1 MKPTNLF
8 FWIPVLIIGTVG
20 LASEPKE
27 IDESN
32 KELFQAATN
41 GNIGKVESLLSQG
54 ADVNDRD
61 EYGQMPLHLA
71 VVRGRQKIVELLI
84 SRGASIEGKDNA
96 GRTPLHYAAGAGGL
110 YGVRDWAQA
119 GDSSIAR
126 LLLDRGADINAADGE
141 SRTALHY
148 ATFSSIF
155 RRDMAL
161 VQLFVEKGADLDIV
175 DRRGR
180 IPRAI
185 VEWLLY
191 ATRGSAEFQTKYG
204 RISKNIMD
212 LLGQNGCSYFVAG
225 DGNDLNP
232 GTIERPFKTVECALT
247 ITEAGDT
254 ILVRGGTYDCA
265 RTVHLDKSGEPG
277 KPIRLRAYANEAPIF
292 DFSGAKGSGLVIA
305 GSHWHLKGLT
315 IANAENTGIDL
326 ETPNAHHNIL
336 EQICLR
342 YNCDAGL
349 VLRNGVAQNLVLN
362 CDSYRNFDPWTNGES
377 ADGFGAWYG
386 VGGGNLLMGC
396 RAWNNSDDGFDFDRS
411 GAGLRLENCYALRNG
426 MNAWNHPCF
435 TGNGSGFKLSDAA
448 HLLIYCAAWNHPV
461 HGFNRGKAMHTA
473 FLKNCTALRDNINYS
488 FRGATGTEQDVLIN
502 NLSFNAG
509 KYIHPDVN
517 DQFNNWN
524 TPPGVDVTKEDFLTL
539 DDSVIT
545 GPRNPDG
552 SIPES
557 NFLQLA
563 PDSDAIDAGMD
574 IGLPFSGKAPDLGA
588 FEYDPDKTKR
598 QSDIKWLHQ
607 AVRDHDI
614 VKIQSMLS
622 EKADVN
628 EKDWLGY
635 APLHWA
641 CYFGYAD
648 VSELLLD
655 SQADPNLL
663 SDTGRRPLEIAKA
676 MDYTELAGL
685 LRKHG
690 AKE

>member
-20 LASEPKE
+20 LAGEPKE

-54 ADVNDRD
+54 ADVNARD

-84 SRGASIEGKDNA
+84 SRGANIEGKDNA

-119 GDSSIAR
+119 GDPNIAR
-126 LLLDRGADINAADGE
+126 LLLDRGANINAVDGE
-141 SRTALHY
+141 GRTALHY
-148 ATFSSIF
+148 ATFSSIV
-155 RRDMAL
+155 RRDMAM
-161 VQLFVEKGADLDIV
+161 VQLLVEKEADLDIV
-175 DRRGR
+175 DIRGR
-180 IPRAI
+180 TPRAI
-185 VEWLLY
+185 IEWILY
-191 ATRGSAEFQTKYG
+191 ETRGSTEVQTQYG
-204 RISKNIMD
+204 NILKKVAKFLDKN
-212 LLGQNGCSYFVAG
+212 GGNYFVGVDG
-225 DGNDLNP
+225 DDLNP
-232 GTIERPFKTVECALT
+232 GTIERPFKTLECALRMA
-247 ITEAGDT
+247 EAGDVVF
-254 ILVRGGTYDCA
+254 VRGGTYRCA
-265 RTVHLDKSGEPG
+265 STVHLDKSGEPG
-277 KPIRLRAYANEAPIF
+277 KHIRLRAYSNEAPVF
-292 DFSGAKGSGLVIA
+292 DFSRAKGSGFDITGA
-305 GSHWHLKGLT
+305 YWHLKGLT
-315 IANAENTGIDL
+315 IADAENTGIDL
-326 ETPNAHHNIL
+326 ETPGAHHNVL
-336 EQICLR
+336 EQICVR
-342 YNCDAGL
+342 YNGDAGL
-349 VLRNGVAQNLVLN
+349 VLRSGVAHNLVLN
-362 CDSYRNFDPWTNGES
+362 CDSYQNFDPWTNGEN
-377 ADGFGAWYG
+377 ADGFGAWYS
-386 VGGGNLLMGC
+386 VGDGNVFVSC

-411 GAGLRLENCYALRNG
+411 GAGLRLENCYAWRNG
-426 MNAWNHPCF
+426 MNVWNHPCF
-435 TGNGSGFKLSDAA
+435 TGNGSGFKLWDAA
-448 HLLIYCAAWNHPV
+448 HLLIYCAAWDHPV

-563 PDSDAIDAGMD
+563 PASDAIDAGTD

-598 QSDIKWLHQ
+598 QSGIKWLHQ

-614 VKIQSMLS
+614 RKIQLMLS

-663 SDTGRRPLEIAKA
+663 SDTGRTPLEIAKA
-676 MDYTELAGL
+676 MEYTELAGL